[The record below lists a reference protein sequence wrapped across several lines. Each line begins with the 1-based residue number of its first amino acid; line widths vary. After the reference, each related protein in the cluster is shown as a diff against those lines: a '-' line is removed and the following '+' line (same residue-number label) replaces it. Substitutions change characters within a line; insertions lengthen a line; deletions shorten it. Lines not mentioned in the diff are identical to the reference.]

1 MKYGKYIMT
10 FVFLCVM
17 FFYPSENASAST
29 SKPYGSYSTTIS
41 GGFIATS
48 TITKCSCNPVNNY
61 LMAAIQVQYKSD
73 GNYYWIPS
81 STTYYYDSGY
91 NTESKSKSITHSGI
105 TYAKGWF
112 KARCG
117 SGSVKEYYDTATN

>member
-1 MKYGKYIMT
+1 MKYGKYIMIV
-10 FVFLCVM
+10 VFLYVM
-17 FFYPSENASAST
+17 FFYSPGNASAST
-29 SKPYGSYSTTIS
+29 SKPYGSYSTTIA

-61 LMAAIQVQYKSD
+61 LMASIQVQYKSD
-73 GNYYWIPS
+73 GNYYWTPS
-81 STTYYYDSGY
+81 STSYNYSEGYD
-91 NTESKSKSITHSGI
+91 TESKSKGIMHSDI

>member
-1 MKYGKYIMT
+1 MKYGKYIMALT
-10 FVFLCVM
+10 FLCVL
-17 FFYPSENASAST
+17 FFYSSKSALASA
-29 SKPYGSYSTTIS
+29 SKPYGNYSTTIS
-41 GGFIATS
+41 GGIVATS

-61 LMAAIQVQYKSD
+61 LMASIQIQYKAG
-73 GNYYWIPS
+73 GNYYWSPS
-81 STTYYYDSGY
+81 STTYNYSDGY
-91 NTESKSKSITHSGI
+91 NTESKTKSITHTGI